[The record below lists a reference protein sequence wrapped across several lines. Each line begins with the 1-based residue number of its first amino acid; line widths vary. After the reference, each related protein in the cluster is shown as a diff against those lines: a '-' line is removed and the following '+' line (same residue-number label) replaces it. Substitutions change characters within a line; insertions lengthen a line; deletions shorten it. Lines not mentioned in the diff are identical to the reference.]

1 MSARATAG
9 SGEETGGGSNRL
21 RLARERVA
29 DARATARSARSA
41 AAPAYAARDR
51 RRRGRLA
58 LAGGCAAAV
67 AVVLL
72 IAAIVLA
79 VQHRAAEQDR
89 ARDSAVLD
97 DTRSAIATLLTID
110 PAEPQRFL
118 DEALAVTSGEQ
129 HQRLVDARPQVLEL
143 VGQLEAPSTG
153 QVLAAGITG
162 DVDDDTARVYVV
174 AEGTNP
180 ALLGAGAGQNRVALV
195 VTMKADDGR
204 WKIDRTQ
211 LQ

>member
-1 MSARATAG
+1 
-9 SGEETGGGSNRL
+9 
-21 RLARERVA
+21 
-29 DARATARSARSA
+29 
-41 AAPAYAARDR
+41 
-51 RRRGRLA
+51 
-58 LAGGCAAAV
+58 
-67 AVVLL
+67 
-72 IAAIVLA
+72 

-89 ARDSAVLD
+89 ARDVAVLD

-110 PAEPQRFL
+110 PAEPQQFL

-143 VGQLEAPSTG
+143 VGQLQAPNTG